1 MPCYKITAILK
12 PKCLFECVCFAGWGI
27 FQWPKTIFEHSAVS
41 SNSSAACKPHL
52 QSVIDFGRDVF
63 VHQRSSIHLVIHH
76 QTLGISLLCD
86 DSYSYVTSSDPKA
99 LFLLV
104 LTCKLPLSIN
114 IPGLSGSLSSPLPP
128 SCSRWHF
135 MPKDH
140 FLPNKKKKKRT
151 GPPQAGASFPAKFLI
166 PQVKWGIKT
175 RLHTQKTYHVLDRQE
190 GGIPPYEHW

>member
-140 FLPNKKKKKRT
+140 FLPNKKKKKKNW
-151 GPPQAGASFPAKFLI
+151 ASTSRGLFSSEI
-166 PQVKWGIKT
+166 
-175 RLHTQKTYHVLDRQE
+175 LDSPSEMR
-190 GGIPPYEHW
+190 H